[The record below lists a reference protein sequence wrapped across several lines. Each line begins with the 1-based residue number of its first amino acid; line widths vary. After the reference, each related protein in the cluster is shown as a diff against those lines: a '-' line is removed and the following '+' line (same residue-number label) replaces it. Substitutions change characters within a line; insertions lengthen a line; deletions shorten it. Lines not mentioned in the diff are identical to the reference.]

1 MGSCGP
7 PHTALWVTV
16 GLPGYLNS
24 LQSLAF
30 TDSATKTLI
39 AFYIKVWAHT
49 RVFLQD
55 HLLEHTWSYAC
66 QQDKVGG
73 LGTSE
78 SEGACV
84 SLPRPT
90 ARHPPPDVPKDTG
103 LAAHFSV
110 MPSDGRKSLAATPCA
125 FLCYYQG

>member
-1 MGSCGP
+1 MGSVAPPHGLVGSGGP
-7 PHTALWVTV
+7 PRVFKRFAI
-16 GLPGYLNS
+16 S
-24 LQSLAF
+24 CF

-39 AFYIKVWAHT
+39 TCCIKVWAHT

-55 HLLEHTWSYAC
+55 HLLGHTGSQAC

-73 LGTSE
+73 LCTSE

-103 LAAHFSV
+103 LAARFSAL
-110 MPSDGRKSLAATPCA
+110 PSDGRKSLAASPRA
-125 FLCYYQG
+125 SLCHYRG